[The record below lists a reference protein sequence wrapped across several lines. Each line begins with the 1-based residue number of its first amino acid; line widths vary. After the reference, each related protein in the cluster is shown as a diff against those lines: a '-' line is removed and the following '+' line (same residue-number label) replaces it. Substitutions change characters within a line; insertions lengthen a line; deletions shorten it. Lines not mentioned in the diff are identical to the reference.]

1 MRGDSPQPLE
11 RGKNMDIETKRAK
24 HNEYQRRYRER
35 HKERVKEQAKRWRDS
50 HKEQLKL
57 KSQTPEYKDRHNTLR
72 RNKNRASIEN
82 CDEYKRWKVW
92 SDEEVKYLTDNYST
106 QNIYQIA
113 DYLGRSINAVER
125 KRNKLGLRKE
135 QKNENSNLDNRNS

>member
-57 KSQTPEYKDRHNTLR
+57 KFVDRDLL
-72 RNKNRASIEN
+72 
-82 CDEYKRWKVW
+82 C
-92 SDEEVKYLTDNYST
+92 
-106 QNIYQIA
+106 
-113 DYLGRSINAVER
+113 ER
-125 KRNKLGLRKE
+125 LEQLKE
-135 QKNENSNLDNRNS
+135 QK